1 VILLAL
7 DPFAIAVDVISI
19 LVLIFALVVGWK
31 AVRSFR
37 QSRQAVTESAS
48 LLGVIVNSIG
58 SRIESSESIVRN
70 LALGLESMTK
80 RGAELESKQSSL
92 QTGYMQVLRYLQ
104 DALLNDKRLI
114 LELEQ
119 LKSKLT
125 SIEQRPVGPHLA
137 PSPALADAS
146 LSSGDL
152 LSSLTPTER
161 QTVEILIHE
170 GAKGAPELG
179 RRMRKSREHMARL
192 MKKLYMEGYVDRE
205 SNYAPFRYKLSEKV
219 RQILE
224 SQNKTLTAAPS
235 EKA

>member
-1 VILLAL
+1 
-7 DPFAIAVDVISI
+7 
-19 LVLIFALVVGWK
+19 
-31 AVRSFR
+31 
-37 QSRQAVTESAS
+37 
-48 LLGVIVNSIG
+48 
-58 SRIESSESIVRN
+58 
-70 LALGLESMTK
+70 MTK